1 MHITIA
7 GLLPNHSPVPAW
19 IAAIPTFLPAP
30 GPKLALTAI
39 AHAIHHSSALCSTQK
54 ASTQPNRAER
64 SYRTWHQAYLPHTT
78 CISLKYPYGEAKSL
92 PTPPRLPWRPFLS
105 PEAGAT
111 SPEANK
117 DCKGADCWVLQL
129 YLLTLSLQLPFSIPH
144 FSWQHQLSHSQK
156 GGCLLPDTVPPAL
169 RTPSP
174 EQPRKARAG
183 QRP

>member
-92 PTPPRLPWRPFLS
+92 PTPPTCPGDLSYLLKQELQALRLTRIARELTAGCCSFISSHCPSSCPFLS
-105 PEAGAT
+105 HISPGSTNFHTVRKVGAF
-111 SPEANK
+111 
-117 DCKGADCWVLQL
+117 
-129 YLLTLSLQLPFSIPH
+129 YLTLC
-144 FSWQHQLSHSQK
+144 HQ
-156 GGCLLPDTVPPAL
+156 P
-169 RTPSP
+169 
-174 EQPRKARAG
+174 
-183 QRP
+183 